1 MLEKYILDHSQPESQ
16 LLRELTREV
25 NVGMLHPHML
35 SGHIQGRLLSMIV
48 SMMNARRVLELGT
61 YVGYSAICMAEGLP
75 ADGKI
80 TTIDIDDEIEDIARG
95 YIARSPHA
103 DKIEFL
109 ICDALEYLKTCNEQF
124 DLVFIDANKR
134 HYIAYFE
141 AVFDKV
147 RPGGIILADNTL
159 WGGKVVEKVAS
170 NDYQTQGLLQFN
182 DYLNTVSGIE
192 YFILPL
198 RDGLT
203 FIRKKEKGEMRN
215 EK

>member
-1 MLEKYILDHSQPESQ
+1 
-16 LLRELTREV
+16 
-25 NVGMLHPHML
+25 ML

-103 DKIEFL
+103 EKIEFL

-198 RDGLT
+198 RDGIT
-203 FIRKKEKGEMRN
+203 FIRKL
-215 EK
+215 

>member
-203 FIRKKEKGEMRN
+203 FIRKL
-215 EK
+215 